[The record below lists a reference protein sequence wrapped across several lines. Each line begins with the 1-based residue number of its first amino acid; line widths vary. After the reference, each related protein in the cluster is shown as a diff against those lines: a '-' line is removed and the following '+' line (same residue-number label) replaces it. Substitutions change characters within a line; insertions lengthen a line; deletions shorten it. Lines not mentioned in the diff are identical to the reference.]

1 MSYLASWSGG
11 KESCFACYKAIL
23 SGHNISYLV
32 NFISKKYQRVSFHGT
47 EAKLIQ
53 LQAESIGIPLMQ
65 KETTGYNYEQKFKE
79 TVSTLIPDGVKGM
92 VFGDIYLQEHKD
104 WVEKVCSE
112 LGIKAVEPLWGKDPE
127 KVLVEFIDAGFEAI
141 VVSATS
147 DLFDERWIGR
157 KVDRDFLKYLK
168 DSNIDVCGENGE
180 YHTFVTDGPFFNR
193 KVRIAKSKSIK
204 REDRLFLDTIKYSL

>member
-1 MSYLASWSGG
+1 
-11 KESCFACYKAIL
+11 
-23 SGHNISYLV
+23 
-32 NFISKKYQRVSFHGT
+32 
-47 EAKLIQ
+47 
-53 LQAESIGIPLMQ
+53 MQ

-79 TVSTLIPDGVKGM
+79 TVSTLIPEGVKGM

-157 KVDRDFLKYLK
+157 KVDRGFLRYLK

-180 YHTFVTDGPFFNR
+180 YHTFVTDGPLFNR

-204 REDRLFLDTIKYSL
+204 RESRLFLDTIEYSL